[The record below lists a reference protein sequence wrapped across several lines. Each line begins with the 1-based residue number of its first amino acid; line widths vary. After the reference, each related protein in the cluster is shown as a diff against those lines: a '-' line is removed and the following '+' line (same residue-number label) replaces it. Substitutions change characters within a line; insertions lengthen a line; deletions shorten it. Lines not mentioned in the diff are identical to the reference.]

1 MQSIKRKIP
10 SLIIIA
16 VLALSIILML
26 PGLAFAEENEEA
38 EEEAEEIIFPEE
50 LNFDITFPELNAK
63 SGEAFE
69 FKMDVTYTGIEE
81 KIFDITTEYPEG
93 WYVAV
98 VPGYEQTE
106 ISAIKLKP
114 GKKESLKALA
124 IPLVNQEPGEY
135 DIKVIVKSS
144 VEGED
149 LEAIAE
155 FKAVVT
161 ATYELSLTTKTGRLS
176 TEVTSGKD
184 NHYKLILK
192 NTGSASIDNITLK
205 STEPEG
211 WLVEFDEDEIETLEA
226 GKSKE
231 IDVTVNPPEK
241 TIAGDYMLNF
251 SASSENSRK
260 DIDVRVTV
268 LTPTI
273 WGWVGIGVIVI
284 VIVGVAVIFARLGR
298 R

>member
-10 SLIIIA
+10 SFIIIT

-26 PGLAFAEENEEA
+26 PGLAFAEESEGVEEV
-38 EEEAEEIIFPEE
+38 EEVIFPEE

-63 SGEAFE
+63 SGEPFE
-69 FKMDVTYTGIEE
+69 FKMDVTYIGLEE
-81 KIFDITTEYPEG
+81 KIFDITAEQPEG

-98 VPGYEQTE
+98 VPGYEQIE

-114 GKKESLKALA
+114 GKMESLKALA
-124 IPLVNQEPGEY
+124 IPLVKQEPGEY

-155 FKAVVT
+155 FKAIVT
-161 ATYELSLTTKTGRLS
+161 ATYELSLATKTGRYS

-211 WLVEFDEDEIETLEA
+211 WMVEFDEDEIKTLEA

-231 IDVTVNPPEK
+231 IDVTINPPEK

-251 SASSENSRK
+251 SASSENSNK
-260 DIDVRVTV
+260 DIDLRVTV

-284 VIVGVAVIFARLGR
+284 VIVGVAIIFARLGR

>member
-1 MQSIKRKIP
+1 
-10 SLIIIA
+10 
-16 VLALSIILML
+16 
-26 PGLAFAEENEEA
+26 
-38 EEEAEEIIFPEE
+38 
-50 LNFDITFPELNAK
+50 
-63 SGEAFE
+63 
-69 FKMDVTYTGIEE
+69 
-81 KIFDITTEYPEG
+81 
-93 WYVAV
+93 VAV
-98 VPGYEQTE
+98 VPGYEKTE

-114 GKKESLKALA
+114 GKMESLKALA
-124 IPLVNQEPGEY
+124 IPLVKQEPGEY
-135 DIKVIVKSS
+135 DIKVTVKSS
-144 VEGED
+144 VEGDD
-149 LEAIAE
+149 LEATAE
-155 FKAVVT
+155 FKAIVT
-161 ATYELSLTTKTGRLS
+161 ATYELSLTTKTGRYS

-211 WLVEFDEDEIETLEA
+211 WMVEFDEDEIKTLEA

-231 IDVTVNPPEK
+231 IDVIINPPEK

-251 SASSENSRK
+251 SASSENSNK
-260 DIDVRVTV
+260 DIDLRVTV

-284 VIVGVAVIFARLGR
+284 VIVGVAIIFARLGR

>member
-1 MQSIKRKIP
+1 VQSIKRKIP
-10 SLIIIA
+10 SFIIIT

-26 PGLAFAEENEEA
+26 PGLAFAEESEGVEEV
-38 EEEAEEIIFPEE
+38 EEVIFPEE

-63 SGEAFE
+63 SGEPFE
-69 FKMDVTYTGIEE
+69 FKMDVTYIGLEE
-81 KIFDITTEYPEG
+81 KIFDITAEQPEG

-98 VPGYEQTE
+98 VPGYEQIE

-114 GKKESLKALA
+114 GKMESLKALA
-124 IPLVNQEPGEY
+124 IPLVKQEPGEY

-155 FKAVVT
+155 FKAIVT
-161 ATYELSLTTKTGRLS
+161 ATYELSLATKTGRYS

-211 WLVEFDEDEIETLEA
+211 WMVEFDEDEIKTLEA

-231 IDVTVNPPEK
+231 IDVTINPPEK

-251 SASSENSRK
+251 SASSENSNK
-260 DIDVRVTV
+260 DIDLRVTV

-284 VIVGVAVIFARLGR
+284 VIVGVAIIFARLGR

>member
-10 SLIIIA
+10 SFIIIA

-26 PGLAFAEENEEA
+26 PGLAFAEESEEA
-38 EEEAEEIIFPEE
+38 EEEIEEVIFPEE

-69 FKMDVTYTGIEE
+69 FKMDVTYIGLEE
-81 KIFDITTEYPEG
+81 KIFDITAEQPEG

-124 IPLVNQEPGEY
+124 IPLVKQEPGEY

-155 FKAVVT
+155 FKAIVT
-161 ATYELSLTTKTGRLS
+161 ATYELSLTTKTGRYS

-184 NHYKLILK
+184 NHYKLVLK

-211 WLVEFDEDEIETLEA
+211 WMVEFDEDEIKTLEA

-260 DIDVRVTV
+260 DINVRVTV

-284 VIVGVAVIFARLGR
+284 VIIGVAIIFARLGR